1 MKRSHVAS
9 VLLSLATH
17 TTAQHLESYNFPG
30 YGFAWYDPPC
40 AFACWSALSSA
51 TLSCTSTDHSHSS
64 SHHASPTTPECQ
76 ANDTALLTSV
86 AYCMN
91 EFCPD
96 DVTAMKREEFWGLRM
111 LDTTGTV
118 RAKWT
123 YGQAL
128 AEVVEVPREV
138 FNSSS
143 EEVLGQTVRVD
154 RDVFGLNN
162 RFNVLF
168 DHVEMLQSK
177 YA

>member
-1 MKRSHVAS
+1 
-9 VLLSLATH
+9 
-17 TTAQHLESYNFPG
+17 
-30 YGFAWYDPPC
+30 
-40 AFACWSALSSA
+40 
-51 TLSCTSTDHSHSS
+51 
-64 SHHASPTTPECQ
+64 
-76 ANDTALLTSV
+76 
-86 AYCMN
+86 
-91 EFCPD
+91 
-96 DVTAMKREEFWGLRM
+96 
-111 LDTTGTV
+111 V